1 MATIRHLKNK
11 RMFENVYDII
21 CNTQFKAE
29 AQQEMT
35 QFLKGKKV
43 EWDGDKN
50 IITIGKHFRF
60 QLITK

>member
-1 MATIRHLKNK
+1 
-11 RMFENVYDII
+11 MFENVYDII